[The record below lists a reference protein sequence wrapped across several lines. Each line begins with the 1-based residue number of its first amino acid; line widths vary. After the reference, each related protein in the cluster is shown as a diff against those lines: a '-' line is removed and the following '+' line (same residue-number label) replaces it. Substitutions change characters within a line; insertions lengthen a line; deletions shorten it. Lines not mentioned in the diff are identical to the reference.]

1 MEVNVKKILSLVAV
15 FGLVFASAEAFAG
28 NAGCGLGSVLL
39 KGKKGKFFELAAT
52 CLNSTSK
59 NQTFA
64 ITSGTSGYEEGA
76 VIGMT
81 DVEVFVAKNMDSL
94 ATDIARG
101 NGEYVDTLAS
111 MYKVQDVDGFK
122 TKLKNNFDK
131 IYTNTGVTS
140 KEVVANINDVVNG

>member
-1 MEVNVKKILSLVAV
+1 MKKILSLVAV
-15 FGLVFASAEAFAG
+15 FGLVFASAEVFAAG
-28 NAGCGLGSVLL
+28 NTGCGLGAVLL
-39 KGKKGKFFELAAT
+39 KGKKGKFFELVAT
-52 CLNSTSK
+52 CLNNVTSHS
-59 NQTFA
+59 QTFA

-122 TKLKNNFDK
+122 TKLRNNFDK